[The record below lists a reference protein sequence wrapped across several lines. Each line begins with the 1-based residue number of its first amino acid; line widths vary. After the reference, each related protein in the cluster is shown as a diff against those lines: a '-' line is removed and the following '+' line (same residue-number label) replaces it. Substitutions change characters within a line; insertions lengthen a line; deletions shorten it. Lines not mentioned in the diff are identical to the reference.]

1 MSYSNEEL
9 DKKAY
14 IIAYTDPNA
23 WPQGMSNLEK
33 AKIEA
38 KINMLKR
45 ANPNLY
51 NSIRPIYTDPPRIPE
66 VSRQGYWFGGNRKTK
81 RNKKS
86 KRSKKYRKY

>member
-1 MSYSNEEL
+1 MPYTNEEL

-14 IIAYTDPNA
+14 TIAYKDPNA

-33 AKIEA
+33 VKIEER
-38 KINMLKR
+38 INILKR
-45 ANPNLY
+45 ADPNLY
-51 NSIRPIYTDPPRIPE
+51 NSIRPIYTDPPRK